1 MRGLGRAATESAR
14 QVPRCWWVHQGVS
27 SSRNRLMMHGESGRH
42 ITPPPPNCQISTCR
56 MLTFGSRGSPA
67 THPKGAARVVSQCKI
82 NDIVRRAAQN
92 TRRPFLRAWQSRISH
107 VRRHGFGAGADIW
120 TRLWCRHHVPFVLG
134 QIVRDCVQKPSFK
147 ARLRPPW
154 SASDNPNL
162 PGRSISTTDGG
173 PRATNPLQIS
183 RQILSSTVPAVLQ
196 TDTIVR

>member
-14 QVPRCWWVHQGVS
+14 QVPRWWWVHQRVS
-27 SSRNRLMMHGESGRH
+27 SSYPSRIRLMMHAGERSAH
-42 ITPPPPNCQISTCR
+42 HPPNCQISTCR

-67 THPKGAARVVSQCKI
+67 THPEGAARVVSQCKI

-107 VRRHGFGAGADIW
+107 VRRHGFGAGADFW
-120 TRLWCRHHVPFVLG
+120 TRLCRHHVPFVLG

-162 PGRSISTTDGG
+162 PGRSISMTDCG
-173 PRATNPLQIS
+173 PRATNHLQIS
-183 RQILSSTVPAVLQ
+183 T
-196 TDTIVR
+196 